1 MAGEILRKAVVFLLH
16 ILKGIL
22 QVMLFLFKAALT
34 AVKMVFLLFAML
46 LRVFL
51 SFFGGK

>member
-1 MAGEILRKAVVFLLH
+1 MAGEILRKVGVFLLN

-22 QVMLFLFKAALT
+22 QVLLFIFKAALT
-34 AVKMVFLLFAML
+34 AVKMVFLLFAMI